1 LIRRHG
7 MTLLKDC
14 VADVAVE
21 ANLELKHQEEL
32 EKI

>member
-1 LIRRHG
+1 

-14 VADVAVE
+14 IADVAVE